1 MSIIGQS
8 VLFARG
14 CFDHLR
20 GAGVVSVAGDLRIF
34 ETPDVS
40 DLLFVCSNNHP
51 GAARRPLFLHNACE
65 HDFELEIALLEAVGW
80 MVVRCAKV
88 SRNKQSAAFIIERRI

>member
-20 GAGVVSVAGDLRIF
+20 GEGVVSVAGGLRIF

-40 DLLFVCSNNHP
+40 DRLFVLSNKPFHFISYTDLLDLIPFFLLLYSP
-51 GAARRPLFLHNACE
+51 GLLGI
-65 HDFELEIALLEAVGW
+65 LLAL
-80 MVVRCAKV
+80 
-88 SRNKQSAAFIIERRI
+88 I